1 MLPAGAGALFSFFAR
16 LHTGLSYT
24 TGREKANG
32 ILDISRF
39 FHIWTALRQGRGP
52 LSSVGG
58 SVGTGAGWAL
68 RGGFPP
74 GPGRGRGGVLRTLRV
89 VGAVST
95 PRGAAPRGGRLPG
108 GVSQVGPGASA
119 VGRWSLLDR
128 RRLEPARW
136 VPARSRAGERWGT
149 AYPSGGRG
157 FSGASGRSAPG
168 GPPARRGSPFL
179 PRNGEKEGRGQAP
192 WTPGFMARSFP
203 LARFGVVGRI
213 VPVEG
218 LVRCPCTCP
227 DLERFFRVG

>member
-68 RGGFPP
+68 RGRFPP
-74 GPGRGRGGVLRTLRV
+74 GTGRGRGGGLGTLWV
-89 VGAVST
+89 VGALT
-95 PRGAAPRGGRLPG
+95 MPRGAAPRGGRLPG

-119 VGRWSLLDR
+119 VGRWSLLDC
-128 RRLEPARW
+128 RRLAPARW
-136 VPARSRAGERWGT
+136 VPARSRAGIQAFSKRK
-149 AYPSGGRG
+149 PGRKE
-157 FSGASGRSAPG
+157 SRGRAPAPPFLG
-168 GPPARRGSPFL
+168 PARCS
-179 PRNGEKEGRGQAP
+179 
-192 WTPGFMARSFP
+192 
-203 LARFGVVGRI
+203 LARFGGRAA
-213 VPVEG
+213 
-218 LVRCPCTCP
+218 L
-227 DLERFFRVG
+227 FR